1 MTGSV
6 CGTCHLNGMKNPS
19 DCLRDQFFN
28 SMVKLTAW
36 LSAFN
41 HSLRLKPAL
50 IVVISHPLLT
60 ITAADLEQN
69 PSPPC
74 GFHPSAYSSD
84 SKKRNIDPSYLIKA
98 KKKKTLTEI
107 LFCTQL
113 YHPTINSRAPTFTSL
128 SVTSQKLPFIM
139 DHSLQFLRP
148 AAFRHTVL

>member
-1 MTGSV
+1 MAEIMTQSVLAFINLFSSVVSVWKGSLIHFHQPEKAEMTGSV

-28 SMVKLTAW
+28 SMVKRMAW

-74 GFHPSAYSSD
+74 GFHPCSCSSD
-84 SKKRNIDPSYLIKA
+84 SKKRNTDPSYLIKA
-98 KKKKTLTEI
+98 KKENTERKFF
-107 LFCTQL
+107 L
-113 YHPTINSRAPTFTSL
+113 HPI
-128 SVTSQKLPFIM
+128 I
-139 DHSLQFLRP
+139 
-148 AAFRHTVL
+148 